1 MVELRAIVFLN
12 GDYTGQQV
20 GNLTENDIVV
30 AVDGGAKYLLSRKIA
45 PRIFVGDAD
54 SVERNVI
61 EELLK
66 QGCEVYLYPEDKD
79 EIDAQLA
86 IEKVLQLGADEI
98 IIRGWQGERLDMILA
113 LIYLMCRYR
122 GTKIFAK
129 DDNLEMGVIT
139 DHVELDAV
147 EGEKWSIL
155 PICGDASG
163 VTLEGFKYPL
173 YGKSMPC
180 HEPFGVSNIAVASR
194 VRITVEKGSVVY
206 FRWKRQPS

>member
-1 MVELRAIVFLN
+1 MIELRAIVFLN
-12 GDYTGQQV
+12 GDYTEQQV
-20 GNLTENDIVV
+20 GSLMENDIVV
-30 AVDGGAKYLLSRKIA
+30 AVDGGAKYLLKRRIT

-54 SVERNVI
+54 SVEKSVL

-66 QGCEVYLYPEDKD
+66 LGCEVYLYPEDKD

-86 IEKVLQLGADEI
+86 IERVLQLGVDEI

-113 LIYLMCRYR
+113 LIYLMHKYHDV
-122 GTKIFAK
+122 KMIAK

-139 DHVELDAV
+139 GHVELDSV

-155 PICGDASG
+155 PICGDAAG

-173 YGKSMPC
+173 HKGSMPC
-180 HEPFGVSNIAVASR
+180 HKPFGVSNVAITSK

-206 FRWKRQPS
+206 FRWIRQPS